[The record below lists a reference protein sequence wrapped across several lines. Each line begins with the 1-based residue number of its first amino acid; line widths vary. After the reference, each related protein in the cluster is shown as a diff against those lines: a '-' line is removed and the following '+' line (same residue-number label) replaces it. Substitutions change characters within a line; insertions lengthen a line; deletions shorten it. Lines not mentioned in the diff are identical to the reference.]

1 MTKRS
6 GPQTGNFAIFMLLAF
21 GILMANTFF
30 FSPPKKPPEKPAAE
44 QAQKAADD
52 PKGDKKADG
61 KEDEKQLAK
70 AEPDKAKE
78 PAEKPSGEPKKPA
91 DAAKTADEDK
101 KDAQIPVDKENLK
114 GNFPKIK
121 PEQRRV
127 TLGSADPDSP
137 YRMLVTLTDRG
148 AAVERIELNSPRYV
162 ALTDPN
168 GFLSETAGYLGHL
181 ALDGTTVRVV
191 GTGTPADKA
200 GLKPG
205 DRIDAIGNT
214 QTTTKN
220 VIRELLAASKP
231 GETIELSIS
240 RAGTSKKLSATLGR
254 FPLEVVRPETMKQ
267 LEDSDESPTQDPLS
281 YLLTMAQIDDKVL
294 PETIA
299 DPEAPKDVRPAYVNK
314 EMAGLDLR
322 DGTWEIGRHDDT
334 MAEFVCKLP
343 RWDIEVAKIYRLAKV
358 SPENESD
365 VDAPVYNLVF
375 KVEVRNIGQKSRKV
389 AYQLDGP
396 TGLPIEGWWYANKV
410 GRVWSAGLRD
420 MVVSFDDAALEM
432 VGCPAIAG
440 GDFDK
445 PWRDKSITYIG
456 IDAQYFSSVLKPM
469 KDKSDDLWFATS
481 QPLRVGPVNP
491 DIVKITDT
499 SFRLRSLVEE
509 LEPGASLSHEFE
521 IFAGPKRPP
530 LLENYGLGELVY
542 YGWFSI
548 CAKPMVALVHFF
560 HGIVMNYGLAII
572 MLTVLVRGLMFPLS
586 RKQALGAQKMAELQP
601 KIKQLQEKYKKDL
614 EARGRAQRE
623 LFQKHNYNPMS
634 GCLVMFVQ
642 LPIFIGLYRGLM
654 VDVELRGSSLFGTL
668 LPWCSNLAAPDMLFN
683 WARFD
688 FMPEFITSGI
698 GMFGLGPY
706 FNLLPILTIFLFIAQ
721 QKMFMPPPADEQ
733 QAMQQKMM
741 KYMMIFMGILFFK
754 VAAGLCIYF
763 IASSGWGLCE
773 RKLMPKPAHKTDV
786 DGGPDKGG
794 LAKGAGTTPAKRDK
808 PKPRPTSKKKGR
820 GRK

>member
-1 MTKRS
+1 MTQSS
-6 GPQTGNFAIFMLLAF
+6 GPQKGNFAMFMLLAF
-21 GILMANTFF
+21 AILMVNAFF
-30 FSPPKKPPEKPAAE
+30 FRPEEKPVEKVAE
-44 QAQKAADD
+44 KPVAQKAQKDD
-52 PKGDKKADG
+52 AKGK
-61 KEDEKQLAK
+61 
-70 AEPDKAKE
+70 
-78 PAEKPSGEPKKPA
+78 
-91 DAAKTADEDK
+91 EDK
-101 KDAQIPVDKENLK
+101 KDVDKKIDKDVKGKDKAPAAKPGDEQKKPDEEPQKAEKDKKPVDKELLK
-114 GNFPKIK
+114 GDFPKIK
-121 PEQRRV
+121 PEERRV

-181 ALDGTTVRVV
+181 ALDVTTVRVV

-205 DRIDAIGNT
+205 DRIDAINGVA
-214 QTTTKN
+214 TTTKN
-220 VIRELLAASKP
+220 AITEIMSKSKP
-231 GETIELSIS
+231 GRSVELTITRDGAEQ
-240 RAGTSKKLSATLGR
+240 KLSATLGR
-254 FPLEVVRPETMKQ
+254 FPLEVVRPETMKK
-267 LEDSDESPTQDPLS
+267 LEDSDVLPTQDPLS
-281 YLLTMAQIDDKVL
+281 YLLTLAQIDGVVL

-299 DPEAPKDVRPAYVNK
+299 DPDAPKDVRPAYVNK
-314 EMAGLDLR
+314 EMPGLNLR
-322 DGTWEIGRHDDT
+322 DGTWEIGKHDGE
-334 MAEFVCKLP
+334 MAEFICKLP
-343 RWDIEVAKIYRLAKV
+343 RWDIEVVKTYRLVQVA
-358 SPENESD
+358 PEEQED
-365 VDAPVYNLVF
+365 VDVPAYNLVF
-375 KVEVRNIGQKSRKV
+375 AIEVRNVGQKSRQV

-420 MVVSFDDAALEM
+420 MVVSFDGDALDM
-432 VGCPAIAG
+432 VGCPAIAE
-440 GDFDK
+440 GDFDP
-445 PWRDKSITYIG
+445 PWREKPITYIG
-456 IDAQYFSSVLKPM
+456 IDAQYFASVLIPNKEST
-469 KDKSDDLWFATS
+469 KEIWFARS
-481 QPLRVGPVNP
+481 QPLRVGPVRP
-491 DIVKITDT
+491 KLEKITDT
-499 SFRLRSLVEE
+499 SFRLRSIPKE
-509 LEPGASLSHEFE
+509 LEPGASFSHEFE

-530 LLENYGLGELVY
+530 LLENYGLNELVY
-542 YGWFSI
+542 YGWFEI
-548 CAKPMVALVHFF
+548 CAKPMVAIVHFF
-560 HGIVMNYGLAII
+560 HGIVDNYGLSII

-586 RKQALGAQKMAELQP
+586 RKQALGAQKMGELQP
-601 KIKQLQEKYKKDL
+601 EIKKLQEKYKKDL
-614 EARGRAQRE
+614 EARGKAQRE

-683 WARFD
+683 WMN
-688 FMPEFITSGI
+688 FMPGFLGFITSGE

-741 KYMMIFMGILFFK
+741 KYMMVFMGVLFFK

-773 RKLMPKPAHKTDV
+773 RKLLPKPPHKMGDNNGPAKNGSNKGGAV
-786 DGGPDKGG
+786 KGGP
-794 LAKGAGTTPAKRDK
+794 PSKRDK
-808 PKPRPTSKKKGR
+808 SRPTGKKKGR

>member
-1 MTKRS
+1 MTQSS
-6 GPQTGNFAIFMLLAF
+6 GPPKGNFAIFMLLAV
-21 GILMANTFF
+21 GILLANMFF
-30 FSPPKKPPEKPAAE
+30 FNPPKKPAAE
-44 QAQKAADD
+44 QAQKDADAQ
-52 PKGDKKADG
+52 KEGKKAN
-61 KEDEKQLAK
+61 EQQLAK
-70 AEPDKAKE
+70 DEPDKDRAE
-78 PAEKPSGEPKKPA
+78 AEKPALEPKIA
-91 DAAKTADEDK
+91 VANE
-101 KDAQIPVDKENLK
+101 KDAKKPLDKEPLK

-121 PEQRRV
+121 PQERWF

-181 ALDGTTVRVV
+181 ALDGTVVRVV

-200 GLKPG
+200 GLEPG
-205 DRIDAIGNT
+205 DRIDAIDGKKT
-214 QTTTKN
+214 ATKKA
-220 VIRELLAASKP
+220 ITEILARTKP
-231 GETIELSIS
+231 GKTVELSIT
-240 RAGTSKKLSATLGR
+240 RAAAPQKLSATLSR
-254 FPLEVVRPETMKQ
+254 FPLEVVRPETMKE
-267 LEDSDESPTQDPLS
+267 LEDSDEHPTQDPLS
-281 YLLTMAQIDDKVL
+281 YLLTMAQIDDEVL

-299 DPEAPKDVRPAYVNK
+299 DPDAPKDVRPAYVNA
-314 EMAGLDLR
+314 EMPGLDLR
-322 DGTWEIGRHDDT
+322 HGTWEIGKHNAT
-334 MAEFVCKLP
+334 TAEFICKLP
-343 RWDIEVAKIYRLAKV
+343 RWDIEVVKTYRLKEV
-358 SPENESD
+358 SPEEQYN
-365 VDAPVYNLVF
+365 VDAPAYNLVF
-375 KVEVRNIGQKSRKV
+375 TIEIRNIGKKSRRV

-410 GRVWSAGLRD
+410 GRAWSAGLRD
-420 MVVSFDDAALEM
+420 MVIAFGDENGEMNM
-432 VGCPAIAG
+432 VGCPAIAAD
-440 GDFDK
+440 DFDK
-445 PWRDKSITYIG
+445 PWRDKPVSCIG
-456 IDAQYFSSVLKPM
+456 IDAQYFASVLIPK
-469 KDKSDDLWFATS
+469 KKSPDDIWFARS
-481 QPLRVGPVNP
+481 QPLRVGPVDP
-491 DIVKITDT
+491 AVKKITDT
-499 SFRLRSLVEE
+499 SFRLRSMVEE
-509 LEPGASLSHEFE
+509 LEPGASFSHEFT

-530 LLENYGLGELVY
+530 LLTHYELGELVY
-542 YGWFSI
+542 YGWFSV
-548 CAKPMVALVHFF
+548 CAKPMVAIVHFF
-560 HGIVMNYGLAII
+560 HSIVRNYGLAII

-586 RKQALGAQKMAELQP
+586 RKQALGAQKMAALQP
-601 KIKQLQEKYKKDL
+601 EIKRLQEKYKKDL

-623 LFQKHNYNPMS
+623 LFKKHNYNPMS

-683 WARFD
+683 WMG
-688 FMPEFITSGI
+688 FMPEFITAGI
-698 GMFGLGPY
+698 NMFGLGPY

-773 RKLMPKPAHKTDV
+773 RKLLPKPAHKTPGDA
-786 DGGPDKGG
+786 GPVKAG
-794 LAKGAGTTPAKRDK
+794 AKPPAKRE
-808 PKPRPTSKKKGR
+808 KPRPTGKKKGR

>member
-1 MTKRS
+1 
-6 GPQTGNFAIFMLLAF
+6 MLPAF
-21 GILMANTFF
+21 GILMANAFF
-30 FSPPKKPPEKPAAE
+30 FNQPEKPADEKPVAE
-44 QAQKAADD
+44 QAQKAANN
-52 PKGDKKADG
+52 GDNAKKA
-61 KEDEKQLAK
+61 DEKQLAQ
-70 AEPDKAKE
+70 A
-78 PAEKPSGEPKKPA
+78 PAEKPAVEPKKPVKPP
-91 DAAKTADEDK
+91 KTADADNKE
-101 KDAQIPVDKENLK
+101 AAIPVNKDDLK

-121 PEQRRV
+121 PEKRWV

-168 GFLSETAGYLGHL
+168 GFLSETAGYLGNL
-181 ALDGTTVRVV
+181 ALDGNVVRVV
-191 GTGTPADKA
+191 GPGTPADKA

-205 DRIDAIGNT
+205 DRIEAIGD
-214 QTTTKN
+214 TTTATKN
-220 VIRELLAASKP
+220 AITEILADTKP
-231 GETIELSIS
+231 GRTIELSIS
-240 RAGTSKKLSATLGR
+240 RGGMPLKLSAKLSR

-267 LEDSDESPTQDPLS
+267 LKDSDESPTQDPLS
-281 YLLTMAQIDDKVL
+281 YLLTMAQIDDEVL

-299 DPEAPKDVRPAYVNK
+299 DPDAPKDVRPAYVNE

-322 DGTWEIGRHDDT
+322 IGTWEIGEHDAT
-334 MAEFVCKLP
+334 TAEFICKLP
-343 RWDIEVAKIYRLAKV
+343 RWDLEVAKIYRLVEV
-358 SPENESD
+358 SPEEQDNP
-365 VDAPVYNLVF
+365 DAAAYNLVF
-375 KVEVRNIGQKSRKV
+375 KIEIRNTGQNSRKV

-396 TGLPIEGWWYANKV
+396 TGLPIEGWWYAYKV

-420 MVVSFDDAALEM
+420 MVVSFDDGAIQM
-432 VGCPAIAG
+432 VGCPAIAAD
-440 GDFDK
+440 DFDK
-445 PWRDKSITYIG
+445 PWRDKPISCIG
-456 IDAQYFSSVLKPM
+456 VDAQYFSSVLIPK
-469 KDKSDDLWFATS
+469 KASADEIWFARS
-481 QPLRVGPVNP
+481 QPLRVGPVDP
-491 DIVKITDT
+491 DVTKITDT
-499 SFRLRSLVEE
+499 SFRVRSLVEE
-509 LEPGASLSHEFE
+509 LEPGASLAHEFQ

-530 LLENYGLGELVY
+530 LLEKYGLSELVY
-542 YGWFSI
+542 YGWFTI
-548 CAKPMVALVHFF
+548 CAKPMVTIVHFF

-601 KIKQLQEKYKKDL
+601 EIKKLQEKYKKDL
-614 EARGRAQRE
+614 EARGKAQRE

-683 WARFD
+683 WMS
-688 FMPEFITSGI
+688 FMPDFITSGI

-741 KYMMIFMGILFFK
+741 KYMMIFMGVMFFK

-773 RKLMPKPAHKTDV
+773 RKFLPKAAHKTA
-786 DGGPDKGG
+786 GEEGPIKSSGDAGKGG
-794 LAKGAGTTPAKRDK
+794 QSVKRDK
-808 PKPRPTSKKKGR
+808 PKPRPTGKKKGR
-820 GRK
+820 GR